1 MRPWRGSFVVFNDG
15 TFGSHDKFRR
25 AVADRPGA
33 SRSTDGLA
41 RHPPTK
47 ESVGLASPA
56 SRFPVDQMRVFDSPI
71 PI

>member
-47 ESVGLASPA
+47 ESVGARVASVQVPRR
-56 SRFPVDQMRVFDSPI
+56 SNESF
-71 PI
+71 

>member
-1 MRPWRGSFVVFNDG
+1 MRPWRGSFVAFNDG

-41 RHPPTK
+41 RHGNPSHEGIGGARVASVQVPRRSN
-47 ESVGLASPA
+47 ES
-56 SRFPVDQMRVFDSPI
+56 F
-71 PI
+71 